1 MRRAFE
7 GSASPAGRIALA
19 ATLLLSTAALLAGGG
34 SGDGGVFW
42 IGSAAVVAT
51 AALAVATLLGR
62 SGPPLLDRAGLLAFG
77 LFTAFVVWN
86 GASILWSAQ
95 PDRSWDY
102 FNRALVYGC
111 FLALGLFAS
120 AAGPRLFAAG
130 LSAALGLLVAAALL
144 AKALPVLELDDGR
157 RARLNEPVGYWNTLG
172 LLCATAVPL
181 ALSTVTR
188 ARARAGGVL
197 LLFGALVALL
207 LTGSRGSL
215 VLAGG
220 AALAW
225 LWLRPADRFESAAAL
240 AAAAVPAVAVAGLAF
255 TRSGL
260 VEDGRPR
267 ADRVADGVWLLVAL
281 VLGAAL
287 ASGIW
292 IALERLELP
301 PERRRRLLRVG
312 AAATGAAV
320 VTAVAVLVV
329 AGGPED
335 SEAPGERLAS
345 ASTGNRLQWWEEAS
359 RGFAD
364 APLAGNGAGS
374 FRVTHRRYRDSGIEV
389 REPHSL
395 PLQLLSETGLVGL
408 ALFGGFAVAAGVGIV
423 RGVRVLAEPERAA
436 GVALA
441 LGPALFLAG
450 TLFDIHWDLVAA
462 SAPAL
467 AVVGFLLGR
476 GVGGRSR
483 DPLRA
488 LVVAGLAAACLY
500 SLAAPWLAD
509 RRVSEAYDAIAD
521 GDLATAVDRARS
533 ARSLNPLS
541 LEPLFA
547 LGYVEF
553 ARGQFDRAREFYA
566 RAVEVQPESREAW
579 FQLGQLEYEVE
590 RYQDAYQRFN
600 RMYALDPRGPDVEW
614 VERARC
620 KVNPTGC

>member
-34 SGDGGVFW
+34 SGDGGIFW
-42 IGSAAVVAT
+42 IGSAAIVGA
-51 AALAVATLLGR
+51 AALAVAVLLGR
-62 SGPPLLDRAGLLAFG
+62 SERVLLDRAGLLAVA
-77 LFTAFVVWN
+77 LFTAYVVWN

-130 LSAALGLLVAAALL
+130 LSAALGLLVVVALL

-157 RARLNEPVGYWNTLG
+157 RARLNEPVGYWNTLA
-172 LLCATAVPL
+172 LLCAMAVPL
-181 ALSTVTR
+181 ALWTVTR
-188 ARARAGGVL
+188 ARVRAGGVL

-207 LTGSRGSL
+207 LTGSRGAL
-215 VLAGG
+215 LLAGG

-225 LWLRPADRFESAAAL
+225 LWLRPDDRFESAAAL
-240 AAAAVPAVAVAGLAF
+240 AAGAVPAVAVAGLAF

-267 ADRVADGVWLLVAL
+267 ADRVADGAWLLVAL

-287 ASGIW
+287 AVGIW

-312 AAATGAAV
+312 AAAAGAAV

-345 ASTGNRLQWWEEAS
+345 ASTGNRFQWWEEAS
-359 RGFAD
+359 RGFAH

-374 FRVTHRRYRDSGIEV
+374 FQVTHRRYRDSGIEV

-395 PLQLLSETGLVGL
+395 PLQLLTETGLVGL
-408 ALFGGFAVAAGVGIV
+408 ALFGGFAVAAGVGVV
-423 RGVRVLAEPERAA
+423 RGVRALPEPERAA

-462 SAPAL
+462 SAPAF
-467 AVVGFLLGR
+467 AVVGLLLGR

-509 RRVSEAYDAIAD
+509 RRVSAAYDAIAD
-521 GDLATAVDRARS
+521 GDLATAVDRASS

-553 ARGQFDRAREFYA
+553 ARGQFDRARDYYA

-600 RMYALDPRGPDVEW
+600 RMYALDPHGPDVEW
-614 VERARC
+614 VQRARC
-620 KVNPTGC
+620 RVNPTGC